1 MNEINRSSEFG
12 QSSPTAPTDRRTE
25 PSPAPK
31 EQTRPRSKR
40 WILGA
45 GVALT
50 LAGALGYGGWRD
62 YTQRR
67 EAVAVVQQSSDFVP
81 TVQVA
86 PVRASSDPMIVTLP
100 GTTYAWAVANIYA
113 RANGYI
119 EKRNVDIGDHVKTGD
134 LLVGLTAPELDYQV
148 LQAQATLI
156 QTQSALRQNQASM
169 RLAQVTNERIGPL
182 VRQGWATAQLG
193 DTDRLSLEA
202 QQAAVEVAQ
211 ANIAAQQKLVNVLSQ
226 ERDYL
231 RVVAPFD
238 GVITQRAV
246 DVGSLVQNGSTFMF
260 TLMQSNVIRVQVF
273 VPQDQAFGLDDG
285 DGAVIRVPEMP
296 NRTFPGKVTRISD
309 ALQQGTRT
317 LLIEVDVPNPDGALT
332 PGIYCTVELHI
343 PRKVPSFVVPASALI
358 FNRDGLHVA
367 VDENG
372 VVRLHKVT
380 VARDLGTEIEVR
392 DGVKAGDEAILNP
405 MVNIADGNPVHS
417 KASTSNI
424 VP

>member
-12 QSSPTAPTDRRTE
+12 QSSPTARTDRRTE
-25 PSPAPK
+25 QSPAPK
-31 EQTRPRSKR
+31 EQTRSRSKR
-40 WILGA
+40 WILGV
-45 GVALT
+45 GVALV

-67 EAVAVVQQSSDFVP
+67 EAVAVSQQSSDFVP

-86 PVRASSDPMIVTLP
+86 PVRASSDPLVVTLP

-119 EKRNVDIGDHVKTGD
+119 EKRNVDIGDHVKAGD
-134 LLVGLTAPELDYQV
+134 LLVALTAPELDYQV

-156 QTQSALRQNQASM
+156 QTQSALRQNQAS
-169 RLAQVTNERIGPL
+169 RALAQVTNDRIGPL

-226 ERDYL
+226 QRDYL

-260 TLMQSNVIRVQVF
+260 TMMQSNVIRVQVF

-285 DGAVIRVPEMP
+285 DEAVIRVPEIP

-417 KASTSNI
+417 HASTSNI

>member
-12 QSSPTAPTDRRTE
+12 QSSPTARTDRRTE
-25 PSPAPK
+25 QSPAPK
-31 EQTRPRSKR
+31 EQTRSRSKR
-40 WILGA
+40 WIVGM

-50 LAGALGYGGWRD
+50 LGCALGYGGWRD
-62 YTQRR
+62 YTQRG
-67 EAVAVVQQSSDFVP
+67 EAVAVVQQSNDFVP

-119 EKRNVDIGDHVKTGD
+119 EKRNVDIGDHVKAGD

-156 QTQSALRQNQASM
+156 QTQSALRQNQAS
-169 RLAQVTNERIGPL
+169 RALAQVTNDRIGPL

-226 ERDYL
+226 QRDYL

-260 TLMQSNVIRVQVF
+260 TMMQSSVIRVQVF

-285 DGAVIRVPEMP
+285 DDAVIRVPEMP

-317 LLIEVDVPNPDGALT
+317 LLIEVDVPNPDRALT

-405 MVNIADGNPVHS
+405 VVDIADGNPVHS

>member
-1 MNEINRSSEFG
+1 MNQINPSPRFG
-12 QSSPTAPTDRRTE
+12 DVDHIPPTDRRTE
-25 PSPAPK
+25 PSPTPTQ
-31 EQTRPRSKR
+31 QTRPRSKK
-40 WILGA
+40 WLLGA
-45 GVALT
+45 AVALT
-50 LAGALGYGGWRD
+50 LAGALAYGGWRD
-62 YTQRR
+62 YTARK
-67 EAVAVVQQSSDFVP
+67 EAVAVVEQRSDFVP

-119 EKRNVDIGDHVKTGD
+119 EKRNVDIGDHVKAGD
-134 LLVGLTAPELDYQV
+134 LLVELSAPELDYQV

-169 RLAQVTNERIGPL
+169 RLAQVTNDRIGPL

-202 QQAAVEVAQ
+202 QRAAVEVAQ

-260 TLMQSNVIRVQVF
+260 TMMQSNVIRVQVF

-285 DGAVIRVPEMP
+285 DDAVIRVPEMP

-343 PRKVPSFVVPASALI
+343 PRKVPSFVIPASALI

-417 KASTSNI
+417 HASTSNI

>member
-12 QSSPTAPTDRRTE
+12 QPSPTAPTDRRTE

-40 WILGA
+40 WLLGA
-45 GVALT
+45 GVALV
-50 LAGALGYGGWRD
+50 LVCALGYGGWRD
-62 YTQRR
+62 YTQRQ
-67 EAVAVVQQSSDFVP
+67 EAVAVVQQRSDFVP

-148 LQAQATLI
+148 LQAQATLL
-156 QTQSALRQNQASM
+156 QTQSTLRQNQAS
-169 RLAQVTNERIGPL
+169 RALAQVTNDRIGPL

-226 ERDYL
+226 QRDYL

-260 TLMQSNVIRVQVF
+260 TMMQSSVIRVQVF

-285 DGAVIRVPEMP
+285 DAAVIRVPEMP

-367 VDENG
+367 VDDNG
-372 VVRLHKVT
+372 VVRLRKVT

-405 MVNIADGNPVHS
+405 VVNIADGNPVHS

>member
-1 MNEINRSSEFG
+1 
-12 QSSPTAPTDRRTE
+12 
-25 PSPAPK
+25 
-31 EQTRPRSKR
+31 
-40 WILGA
+40 
-45 GVALT
+45 
-50 LAGALGYGGWRD
+50 
-62 YTQRR
+62 
-67 EAVAVVQQSSDFVP
+67 
-81 TVQVA
+81 
-86 PVRASSDPMIVTLP
+86 
-100 GTTYAWAVANIYA
+100 
-113 RANGYI
+113 
-119 EKRNVDIGDHVKTGD
+119 
-134 LLVGLTAPELDYQV
+134 LVGLTAPELDYQV
-148 LQAQATLI
+148 LQAQATLL
-156 QTQSALRQNQASM
+156 QTQSTLRQNQAS
-169 RLAQVTNERIGPL
+169 RALAKVTNDRIGPL

-202 QQAAVEVAQ
+202 QQAAVEVAE

-226 ERDYL
+226 QRDYL

-260 TLMQSNVIRVQVF
+260 TMMQSSVIRVQVF

-285 DGAVIRVPEMP
+285 DDAVIRVPEMP

-372 VVRLHKVT
+372 VVRLHRVT

-405 MVNIADGNPVHS
+405 IVNIADGNPVHS